1 MALGGVWGS
10 QDQAQ
15 RLSQLNSCG
24 SNVAQ
29 SYELGESKTQGVVP
43 AGNTGV
49 AAFTGETNP
58 LMGGCQEHVGS
69 LPCALLFL

>member
-29 SYELGESKTQGVVP
+29 SYELESPRLRELYLLGTQGSR
-43 AGNTGV
+43 
-49 AAFTGETNP
+49 
-58 LMGGCQEHVGS
+58 HS
-69 LPCALLFL
+69 LVRQIP